1 VREQQRRRLR
11 VAEVSVRQLVG
22 QAAEEARDPGG
33 DVDAQ
38 DVCVAEEQ
46 PSPAARTRPP
56 ALAKALAR
64 AARPPPR
71 TSTRRDPEEL
81 RHAQHLRRH
90 GVRDHRV
97 PHPLGDRQTIAEL
110 ENLIDA
116 VEDYN
121 AEVRDED
128 IEADLD
134 MLAMLRANMIAAG
147 IGAPRERPR
156 SSDPWPA
163 E

>member
-1 VREQQRRRLR
+1 MESAIIAFHSRS
-11 VAEVSVRQLVG
+11 AT
-22 QAAEEARDPGG
+22 A
-33 DVDAQ
+33 
-38 DVCVAEEQ
+38 
-46 PSPAARTRPP
+46 
-56 ALAKALAR
+56 
-64 AARPPPR
+64 
-71 TSTRRDPEEL
+71 
-81 RHAQHLRRH
+81 
-90 GVRDHRV
+90 
-97 PHPLGDRQTIAEL
+97 QTIAEL

-147 IGAPRERPR
+147 VGAPRERPR

-163 E
+163 D